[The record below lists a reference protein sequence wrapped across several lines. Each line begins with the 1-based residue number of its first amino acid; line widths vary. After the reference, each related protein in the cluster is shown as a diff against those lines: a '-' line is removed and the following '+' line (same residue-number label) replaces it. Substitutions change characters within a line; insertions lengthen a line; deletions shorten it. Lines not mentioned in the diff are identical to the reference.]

1 MNVLKST
8 ANIEFRKLTY
18 EINKSEIF
26 FTLTK

>member
-1 MNVLKST
+1 MCLKSA